1 MNPNVP
7 DKAPIIATSIS
18 FNSLRDAFNKLY
30 IRKV

>member
-18 FNSLRDAFNKLY
+18 FNSLRDAFTF
-30 IRKV
+30 IA